1 MGLDDLVRG
10 ARTNALIGWTTAGCA
25 TTVAAASL
33 VVDPSIWV
41 GYALLLAVV
50 VALPAAV
57 TRDWTTM
64 AHWPILSVAT
74 VAVVARIAGLYPGA
88 AGHIAIVALALVVV
102 VELDGFTSIRL
113 TRRFAVGLAVLTTMA
128 IEAVWIIVQFLSD
141 RWLGTGYL
149 TTQNELQ
156 WDIVTVTVVSLAVG
170 VVFYW
175 YLTRRERPDPGAD
188 TLGQE
193 AVP

>member
-10 ARTNALIGWTTAGCA
+10 ARTNALIGWTAAGCA
-25 TTVAAASL
+25 TTAAAASL

-50 VALPAAV
+50 VALPAAM
-57 TRDWTTM
+57 TRDLTTM

-74 VAVVARIAGLYPGA
+74 IAVVARIAGLYPGA
-88 AGHIAIVALALVVV
+88 AGHVAIVALALVVV
-102 VELDGFTSIRL
+102 VELDSFTSIRL

-128 IEAVWIIVQFLSD
+128 IEAIWIIVQFLSD

-149 TTQNELQ
+149 TTQTELQ
-156 WDIVTVTVVSLAVG
+156 WDIVVVTVVSLAVG

-175 YLTRRERPDPGAD
+175 YLTRRGRPHPGAD
-188 TLGQE
+188 SPDQE
-193 AVP
+193 VVP